1 MWKKIAA
8 ALLLL
13 ASLPALAATG
23 DAQAF
28 FDQNLGDF
36 KAELAVAQKEGKQ
49 GILLMYELE
58 DCPFCHRMKE
68 TILNQSEVQDYFRK
82 HFLVFSVDIDG
93 DNALVDFAGKD
104 TTEKKFAAEQRVRAT
119 PVFAFY
125 GLDGKQVTRF
135 TGAAKDAGEFILL
148 GRYVVEGA
156 WKSMPF
162 AKYKQQ
168 VPAAK

>member
-1 MWKKIAA
+1 MLKRFLVV
-8 ALLLL
+8 LLLFF
-13 ASLPALAATG
+13 AGSGMAETR
-23 DAQAF
+23 DEQFF

-36 KAELAVAQKEGKQ
+36 KTELATARKAEKT
-49 GILLMYELE
+49 GILLMYEID

-68 TILNQSEVQDYFRK
+68 TILNQPEVQDYFRR
-82 HFLVFSVDIDG
+82 HFVIFSIDING
-93 DNALVDFAGKD
+93 DNALVDFAGKA

-125 GLDGKQVTRF
+125 DLEGRQMTRF
-135 TGAAKDAGEFILL
+135 TGTAKDVNEFMQL

-168 VPAAK
+168 VVK